1 MKKFLS
7 IIILVTLIIGNVMF
21 FNFISNTLSRD
32 FLFKE
37 QTIVQFKYKEDYQVS
52 DFNNSIKTFS
62 ETKNINIAQYT
73 FLGER
78 DLNIYGSNC
87 QFAPNINLKK
97 GDYPNKN
104 QFLANEE
111 SVDKKQ
117 SGVIYHPSKY
127 WSLKVYDFGQ
137 IKNVGL
143 SDTFYVSGLDNQN
156 TYQAFLKEFEQY
168 GEVTTKSV
176 DVSWWKYINIPL
188 LMTLLLCFAILFV
201 FTYYYLRYSKQ
212 RLLVNRIWGNSE
224 LVTLMSLFNKTII
237 FTLFSVLA
245 ILITFVSIVLA
256 NGLATYLVEI
266 VWKLLLFN
274 VLLFIFILFP
284 MYFFGLLRIKKIDQA
299 KSDQRMQSS
308 RQHLAINLVIK
319 FVLLCLF
326 IGTFI
331 ASYQSLQTLNTRLAN
346 IDVWEATKDIFKV
359 KVGVLPEGI
368 QDDLKADKE
377 LNDNLSAFYEEGTSK
392 KEMFL
397 MYSNNFQRSET
408 NTFFY
413 ETYLKK
419 GSEINSPEGNSVEID
434 FNYLKLNPIK
444 SIKGQNVGKEA
455 IISDKVLNIIVPN
468 SKKGLEKDIKNT
480 FLDYFYFQKVEVA
493 NIYNEALDLPA
504 VALSKE
510 DLRVNIIYAENNQD
524 YFSYDSNTGDF
535 RTGNITDP
543 IAIVY
548 TGNIDSS
555 SIGAHVTSS
564 VYFVDKSNGDAF
576 NAILPL
582 ISNSNA
588 REITHVRSVYQEVS
602 SEITTLKWQIYQ
614 QLIGTIILALCLC
627 SFMVLL
633 VLSYYRENL
642 YKQLIYHVFGY
653 SFWKS
658 SKWFIISNLFVS
670 VFSGILIFILS
681 KEPVALYFSVV
692 ILIIELCAIYFIK
705 EKAIYKDFKAILK
718 GEKYD

>member
-37 QTIVQFKYKEDYQVS
+37 QTVVQFKYKEDYQVS

-245 ILITFVSIVLA
+245 
-256 NGLATYLVEI
+256 
-266 VWKLLLFN
+266 
-274 VLLFIFILFP
+274 
-284 MYFFGLLRIKKIDQA
+284 
-299 KSDQRMQSS
+299 
-308 RQHLAINLVIK
+308 
-319 FVLLCLF
+319 
-326 IGTFI
+326 
-331 ASYQSLQTLNTRLAN
+331 
-346 IDVWEATKDIFKV
+346 
-359 KVGVLPEGI
+359 
-368 QDDLKADKE
+368 
-377 LNDNLSAFYEEGTSK
+377 
-392 KEMFL
+392 
-397 MYSNNFQRSET
+397 
-408 NTFFY
+408 
-413 ETYLKK
+413 
-419 GSEINSPEGNSVEID
+419 
-434 FNYLKLNPIK
+434 
-444 SIKGQNVGKEA
+444 
-455 IISDKVLNIIVPN
+455 
-468 SKKGLEKDIKNT
+468 
-480 FLDYFYFQKVEVA
+480 
-493 NIYNEALDLPA
+493 
-504 VALSKE
+504 
-510 DLRVNIIYAENNQD
+510 
-524 YFSYDSNTGDF
+524 
-535 RTGNITDP
+535 
-543 IAIVY
+543 
-548 TGNIDSS
+548 
-555 SIGAHVTSS
+555 
-564 VYFVDKSNGDAF
+564 
-576 NAILPL
+576 
-582 ISNSNA
+582 
-588 REITHVRSVYQEVS
+588 
-602 SEITTLKWQIYQ
+602 
-614 QLIGTIILALCLC
+614 
-627 SFMVLL
+627 
-633 VLSYYRENL
+633 
-642 YKQLIYHVFGY
+642 
-653 SFWKS
+653 
-658 SKWFIISNLFVS
+658 
-670 VFSGILIFILS
+670 
-681 KEPVALYFSVV
+681 
-692 ILIIELCAIYFIK
+692 
-705 EKAIYKDFKAILK
+705 
-718 GEKYD
+718 

>member
-37 QTIVQFKYKEDYQVS
+37 QTVVQFKYKEDYQVS

-274 VLLFIFILFP
+274 VLLF
-284 MYFFGLLRIKKIDQA
+284 
-299 KSDQRMQSS
+299 
-308 RQHLAINLVIK
+308 
-319 FVLLCLF
+319 
-326 IGTFI
+326 
-331 ASYQSLQTLNTRLAN
+331 
-346 IDVWEATKDIFKV
+346 
-359 KVGVLPEGI
+359 
-368 QDDLKADKE
+368 
-377 LNDNLSAFYEEGTSK
+377 
-392 KEMFL
+392 
-397 MYSNNFQRSET
+397 
-408 NTFFY
+408 
-413 ETYLKK
+413 
-419 GSEINSPEGNSVEID
+419 
-434 FNYLKLNPIK
+434 
-444 SIKGQNVGKEA
+444 
-455 IISDKVLNIIVPN
+455 
-468 SKKGLEKDIKNT
+468 
-480 FLDYFYFQKVEVA
+480 
-493 NIYNEALDLPA
+493 
-504 VALSKE
+504 
-510 DLRVNIIYAENNQD
+510 
-524 YFSYDSNTGDF
+524 
-535 RTGNITDP
+535 
-543 IAIVY
+543 
-548 TGNIDSS
+548 
-555 SIGAHVTSS
+555 
-564 VYFVDKSNGDAF
+564 
-576 NAILPL
+576 
-582 ISNSNA
+582 
-588 REITHVRSVYQEVS
+588 
-602 SEITTLKWQIYQ
+602 
-614 QLIGTIILALCLC
+614 
-627 SFMVLL
+627 
-633 VLSYYRENL
+633 
-642 YKQLIYHVFGY
+642 
-653 SFWKS
+653 KS
-658 SKWFIISNLFVS
+658 S
-670 VFSGILIFILS
+670 
-681 KEPVALYFSVV
+681 P
-692 ILIIELCAIYFIK
+692 
-705 EKAIYKDFKAILK
+705 
-718 GEKYD
+718 

>member
-1 MKKFLS
+1 
-7 IIILVTLIIGNVMF
+7 
-21 FNFISNTLSRD
+21 
-32 FLFKE
+32 
-37 QTIVQFKYKEDYQVS
+37 
-52 DFNNSIKTFS
+52 
-62 ETKNINIAQYT
+62 
-73 FLGER
+73 
-78 DLNIYGSNC
+78 
-87 QFAPNINLKK
+87 
-97 GDYPNKN
+97 
-104 QFLANEE
+104 
-111 SVDKKQ
+111 
-117 SGVIYHPSKY
+117 
-127 WSLKVYDFGQ
+127 
-137 IKNVGL
+137 
-143 SDTFYVSGLDNQN
+143 
-156 TYQAFLKEFEQY
+156 
-168 GEVTTKSV
+168 
-176 DVSWWKYINIPL
+176 
-188 LMTLLLCFAILFV
+188 
-201 FTYYYLRYSKQ
+201 
-212 RLLVNRIWGNSE
+212 
-224 LVTLMSLFNKTII
+224 
-237 FTLFSVLA
+237 
-245 ILITFVSIVLA
+245 
-256 NGLATYLVEI
+256 
-266 VWKLLLFN
+266 
-274 VLLFIFILFP
+274 
-284 MYFFGLLRIKKIDQA
+284 
-299 KSDQRMQSS
+299 
-308 RQHLAINLVIK
+308 
-319 FVLLCLF
+319 
-326 IGTFI
+326 
-331 ASYQSLQTLNTRLAN
+331 
-346 IDVWEATKDIFKV
+346 
-359 KVGVLPEGI
+359 
-368 QDDLKADKE
+368 
-377 LNDNLSAFYEEGTSK
+377 
-392 KEMFL
+392 
-397 MYSNNFQRSET
+397 
-408 NTFFY
+408 
-413 ETYLKK
+413 
-419 GSEINSPEGNSVEID
+419 
-434 FNYLKLNPIK
+434 
-444 SIKGQNVGKEA
+444 
-455 IISDKVLNIIVPN
+455 IVPN

-493 NIYNEALDLPA
+493 NIYNKALDLPA

-510 DLRVNIIYAENNQD
+510 DLSVNIIYAENNQD

-564 VYFVDKSNGDAF
+564 VYFIDKSNGDAF

-658 SKWFIISNLFVS
+658 SKWFSISNLFVS

>member
-37 QTIVQFKYKEDYQVS
+37 QTEVQFKYKEDYQVS

-73 FLGER
+73 FLDER
-78 DLNIYGSNC
+78 DLNIYASNS
-87 QFAPNINLKK
+87 QYSPNIKLKK
-97 GDYPNKN
+97 GDYPDKN
-104 QFLANEE
+104 RFLANRE
-111 SVDKKQ
+111 SGDEKQ

-143 SDTFYVSGLDNQN
+143 SDTFYVSGLDNQD

-168 GEVTTKSV
+168 GEITTKNV

-274 VLLFIFILFP
+274 VLLFIFILFQ

-346 IDVWEATKDIFKV
+346 IDVWDATKDIFKV

-419 GSEINSPEGNSVEID
+419 DSEINSPEGNSVEID

-444 SIKGQNVGKEA
+444 SIKGQNVEKEA

-468 SKKGLEKDIKNT
+468 GKKGLEKDIKNT

-510 DLRVNIIYAENNQD
+510 DLSVNIIYAENNQD

-564 VYFVDKSNGDAF
+564 VYFVDKSKGDAF

-582 ISNSNA
+582 INNSNA